1 MTTEFT
7 DLRNLFSL
15 DGRIALVVGGASGI
29 GRAGA
34 LGLAA
39 FGATAVVAD
48 LNRDGAEETVRMI
61 GAQRGKAEARTADV
75 RSTASVD
82 QVVADTVAAHGAIDV
97 LLAMPGANLR
107 KRLADYTDEEFDRV
121 IDLNLKGTFRTARAV
136 ARQMMKQRRGSIIL
150 CSSMRGFT
158 VEPGQ
163 SIYGSTKAGI
173 ALMTKGL
180 ASEMAQYGVRVNAL
194 APGIIATPITQP
206 IRDNPDWSRAYTSR
220 AAIQR
225 WAETSELVGPIV
237 LLASDAGSY
246 MTGTTVFVDGG
257 WCAIDGRYDPPV

>member
-1 MTTEFT
+1 MTN
-7 DLRNLFSL
+7 DLPDYRDLFSL
-15 DGRIALVVGGASGI
+15 AGRVALVIGGGSGI

-34 LGLAA
+34 MGLAA

-48 LNRDGAEETVRMI
+48 VNRAGAEETAHLIADR
-61 GAQRGKAEARTADV
+61 GGKADARTVDA

-82 QVVADTVAAHGAIDV
+82 QLVADAVAAHGAVDV
-97 LLAMPGANLR
+97 LLAMPAVNLR
-107 KRLADYTDEEFDRV
+107 KRLVEYSDEEFDRV
-121 IDLNLKGTFRTARAV
+121 IDLNLKGTFRAARAV

-150 CSSMRGFT
+150 MSSMRGFT

-180 ASEMAQYGVRVNAL
+180 ASEMAQYGVRVNAI
-194 APGIIATPITQP
+194 APGIIATPLTQP
-206 IRDNPDWSRAYTSR
+206 IRDNPEWSGVYAAR
-220 AAIQR
+220 AAIKR
-225 WAETSELVGPIV
+225 WAEPSELVGPIV
-237 LLASDAGSY
+237 LLASEAGSY